1 VEPDVAAGGD
11 LQAGTHHQTQYETG
25 GDRAE
30 YDFGGSYRSTQ
41 STMKVRMSEDFRVAY
56 KRLKKRHK
64 SLEDDFER
72 LLGSLLQ
79 NPMQGVELENGVRKV
94 RLAISSKGRGKSGGA
109 RVIIRVRIVADELQL
124 LYIYDKSDFGNIS
137 DAYLRDIMKRMDS

>member
-1 VEPDVAAGGD
+1 
-11 LQAGTHHQTQYETG
+11 
-25 GDRAE
+25 
-30 YDFGGSYRSTQ
+30 
-41 STMKVRMSEDFRVAY
+41 MKVRMSEDFRVAY

-64 SLEDDFER
+64 SLEDDFEC

-79 NPMQGVELENGVRKV
+79 NPMQGVELEDGVRKV

-109 RVIIRVRIVADELQL
+109 RVIIRIRIVADELQL

-137 DAYLRDIMKRMDS
+137 DAYLRDIMQRMDS